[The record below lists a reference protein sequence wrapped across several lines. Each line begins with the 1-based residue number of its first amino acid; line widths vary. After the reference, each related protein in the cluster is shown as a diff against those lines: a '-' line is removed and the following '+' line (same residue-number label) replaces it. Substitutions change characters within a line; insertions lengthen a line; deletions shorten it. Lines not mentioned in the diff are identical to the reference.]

1 MEWGSELLSKVDLYL
16 GTPGKCEDPKKDE
29 GVPFVNQKK
38 GQFFANVTGQG
49 HTNNNMQQK
58 FHQKFRFPHGI
69 PLSNFNESSYSRVA
83 LHKGDSMMGIV
94 MDCWKT
100 LP

>member
-1 MEWGSELLSKVDLYL
+1 MGQGHTNNNMHSEVF
-16 GTPGKCEDPKKDE
+16 TT
-29 GVPFVNQKK
+29 
-38 GQFFANVTGQG
+38 VTGQG

-58 FHQKFRFPHGI
+58 FHKKIRFPHRI
-69 PLSNFNESSYSRVA
+69 HFSNFYESIYSRVA

-100 LP
+100 PP